1 MKIKFSKTL
10 AIACVLCMAFATL
23 TAFADVTVVTT
34 TDYDFDRH
42 NDENN
47 TIDMTVTTTVTGLDD
62 NGEITYY
69 VTNGDKIVFIDQK
82 TATGTATSFEFK
94 ASYGDVIKAVAKNGS
109 DKGYTGSQDFT
120 FGEGC
125 NYLSNA
131 AKDIT
136 ETPNNW
142 GEKVS
147 LEVEGESNITGQ
159 YVFQGTVQGPVT
171 EYGVKVKLGTDTE
184 YTEFPA
190 QGCDDRGN
198 FAIVIE
204 GLTDTEA
211 ATAVKY
217 VK

>member
-47 TIDMTVTTTVTGLDD
+47 TIDMTVTTTVTGLAD

-69 VTNGDKIVFIDQK
+69 VENDGEIVFIDQK
-82 TATGTATSFEFK
+82 TADNNKAEFVFK
-94 ASYGDVIKAVAKNGS
+94 AAYGDVINAVAKNGS
-109 DKGYTGSQDFT
+109 DQGYTGFQT
-120 FGEGC
+120 FKFMEGS

-131 AKDIT
+131 AKEIY
-136 ETPNNW
+136 EIPENN
-142 GEKVS
+142 GAYSAEQ
-147 LEVEGESNITGQ
+147 EG
-159 YVFQGTVQGPVT
+159 YMFQGKVRGPVT
-171 EYGVKVKLGTDTE
+171 EYGVKIKVDGAAE
-184 YTEFPA
+184 FTEFPA
-190 QGCDDRGN
+190 KGCDIDGT
-198 FAIVIE
+198 FAVVFQNITPE
-204 GLTDTEA
+204 EA
-211 ATAVKY
+211 ATAEFY

>member
-109 DKGYTGSQDFT
+109 DKGYTGFQDFT

-142 GEKVS
+142 GK
-147 LEVEGESNITGQ
+147 NKI
-159 YVFQGTVQGPVT
+159 
-171 EYGVKVKLGTDTE
+171 
-184 YTEFPA
+184 
-190 QGCDDRGN
+190 
-198 FAIVIE
+198 
-204 GLTDTEA
+204 
-211 ATAVKY
+211 
-217 VK
+217 